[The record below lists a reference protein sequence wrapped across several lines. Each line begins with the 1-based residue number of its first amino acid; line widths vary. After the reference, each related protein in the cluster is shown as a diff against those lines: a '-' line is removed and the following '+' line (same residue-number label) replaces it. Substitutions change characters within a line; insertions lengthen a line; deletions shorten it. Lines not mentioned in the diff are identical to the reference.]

1 MHIEGQMRMRS
12 KLGQVLGGSDTHEPT
27 ASATAPGDVTLR
39 RFWSQGPRGVKR
51 CGERATELTAPSAG
65 VVDLAAWKLAKQ
77 AGAR

>member
-12 KLGQVLGGSDTHEPT
+12 KLGQVLGGNDAHEPS
-27 ASATAPGDVTLR
+27 ASSSMPGDVTLR

-51 CGERATELTAPSAG
+51 CGERATELTAPGAG
-65 VVDLAAWKLAKQ
+65 VVDLAAWKLARQ